1 MGRTIQD
8 PQMADDHI
16 CSECDAS
23 FATERKLERHMRKAH
38 NKTPTS
44 TRTKIGV
51 AVVAVLIVGLGAALF
66 LTGQGSAPTTKAEGL
81 AKLGADDDPMLGN
94 ASASVAVVEFST
106 PRCPSCRAFHQ
117 NQLPQIKSSYLDNG
131 KASFHYSQFVLGYAY
146 DKPGGIAQECA
157 FRHEG
162 DAGFWTLTDTLYAEQ
177 GRWDADN
184 TADRLRTLADQEGWD
199 ADPIVTCYENRE
211 TEDAYQADLDAG
223 DRNGVSGTPSF
234 FVVGHDGQ
242 ITAASAGDL
251 ESTIQDE
258 LARAEG

>member
-1 MGRTIQD
+1 M
-8 PQMADDHI
+8 PMPDDHE
-16 CSECDAS
+16 CSECGQS
-23 FATERKLERHMRKAH
+23 FAIERKMERHMRTAH
-38 NKTPTS
+38 GKTPTS
-44 TRTKIGV
+44 RKTKIGV
-51 AVVAVLIVGLGAALF
+51 AVVALMIVGLAAALF
-66 LTGQGSAPTTKAEGL
+66 LTAQGEAPTTKAEGL

-94 ASASVAVVEFST
+94 ASAPVAIVEFST

-117 NQLPQIKSSYLDNG
+117 NQLPQIKESYLDNG

-146 DKPGGIAQECA
+146 DKPGGIAQECV

-162 DAGFWTLTDTLYAEQ
+162 DDAFWTFTDTLYAEQ

-184 TADRLRTLADQEGWD
+184 TPHKLRDLADAQGWD
-199 ADPIVTCYENRE
+199 ADPIVSCYENRE
-211 TEDAYQADLDAG
+211 TEDAYQADIDAG
-223 DRNGVSGTPSF
+223 RDNGVSGTPSF

-251 ESTIQDE
+251 ESTIEDE